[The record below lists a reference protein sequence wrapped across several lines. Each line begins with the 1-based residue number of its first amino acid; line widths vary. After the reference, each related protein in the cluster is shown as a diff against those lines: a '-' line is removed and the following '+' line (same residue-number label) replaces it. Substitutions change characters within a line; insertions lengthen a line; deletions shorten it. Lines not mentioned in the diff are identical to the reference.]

1 MPVKQLVGA
10 APVAKLKKLGS
21 SSPVLVAFLLGIVAG
36 FVFGDLVAFLSV
48 IGDAFISLLQM
59 TIIPYVVVSLISSL
73 GSLNYDQVRTMGVKI
88 GILLLIIWGVG
99 LVAMYTIVFS
109 FPEREAGTL
118 FSTSFLEPV
127 EPVDFI
133 ELYIPTNPFFSL
145 SQSYVPAIVLFCIAT
160 GLALIG
166 VKEKASLMEQDNA
179 LSKAFVTITQ
189 YIVKLMPIGIFAMTA
204 ATAGTM
210 NIDEFERL
218 QVYFAAHIVMA
229 LLLTYWVLPAII
241 VCFTPFRFWDVARGA
256 QDALITAFAAGNIFI
271 VVPLLIE
278 RTKKLYE
285 AYDQGGEAVER
296 YPDIIVP
303 IVFTFPNLGKLTT
316 IIFVLFAAWFAGS
329 TVDPVT
335 YVGVAINGLISL
347 FGSVFLTVPMLLNDL
362 ELPADL
368 FQLYVVSSLLS
379 GRFTSLLAAMNIFII
394 AVGGTAML
402 AGIARLNRRNVIVLA
417 ALTPVVFGVS
427 IAGTGLVLSQIVS
440 GESEMGEM
448 IAGMSAAEE
457 LPEPAEAPA
466 PPPRDDTEPTGPRSV
481 QEIIDSGLL
490 HVGYSPNKLPFSY
503 QNKARKLVG
512 FDIELMRNLAADL
525 GVRVHFEPY
534 KLSEAVE
541 MLESGQIDLAVSGVQ
556 MTAQRMTEVG
566 FTIPVLHLHYGL
578 VVRDHDKELFSSDR
592 AIREQGR
599 LTIAVAGDYDIL
611 PKLEAQFPDLVFAEI
626 EQDQD
631 FFRSTGQFDALLTSA
646 EAGMAWSLRHPQYTA
661 VFRRRA
667 VKSFPAAYAI
677 ALENR
682 ALGAY
687 LDSWLRLQQ
696 STGKIERLYDY
707 WILGQDAAPKER
719 RWSVL
724 KDVFGIE
731 FKW

>member
-1 MPVKQLVGA
+1 MPVKQLASAV
-10 APVAKLKKLGS
+10 PVDKLKKLGS
-21 SSPVLVAFLLGIVAG
+21 SSPVLVAFILGLVAG

-59 TIIPYVVVSLISSL
+59 TIIPYVVVSLIFSL
-73 GSLNYDQVRTMGVKI
+73 GSLSYEQVRTMGVKI

-99 LVAMYTIVFS
+99 LVAMYTIVLS

-166 VKEKASLMEQDNA
+166 VKEKTSLMEQANA

-278 RTKKLYE
+278 RTKELYQ
-285 AYDQGGEAVER
+285 AYDQGGGAAER

-329 TVDPVT
+329 SVDPVT

-402 AGIARLNRRNVIVLA
+402 AGIASINRRNVILMA
-417 ALTPVVFGVS
+417 LLTPLVFGLS
-427 IAGTGLVLSQIVS
+427 IAGTGMLLRQVVS
-440 GESEMGEM
+440 AESEMGEL

-457 LPEPAEAPA
+457 VPEAPA
-466 PPPRDDTEPTGPRSV
+466 PPPPPQADTEPDGPRNV
-481 QEIIDSGLL
+481 QEIIESGLL
-490 HVGYSPNKLPFSY
+490 QVGYSPNKLPFSY
-503 QNKARKLVG
+503 QNDARKLVG

-534 KLSEAVE
+534 KLSESVE
-541 MLESGQIDLAVSGVQ
+541 MLESGQIDIAVSGVQ
-556 MTAQRMTEVG
+556 MTAQRMTRVG
-566 FTIPVLHLHYGL
+566 FTVPVLQLHYGL
-578 VVRDHDKELFSSDR
+578 VVRDHDKELFSSDK
-592 AIREQGR
+592 AIRERGR
-599 LTIAVAGDYDIL
+599 LTIATTGDYDIV
-611 PKLEAQFPDLVFAEI
+611 PELEAQFPDLVFVPI

-631 FFRSTGQFDALLTSA
+631 FVRSSGQFDALLTSA
-646 EAGMAWSLRHPQYTA
+646 EAGTAWSLRHPQYTA
-661 VFRRRA
+661 VFRRGA

-687 LDSWLRLQQ
+687 LNSWLHLQE
-696 STGKIERLYDY
+696 STGKIQRLYDY
-707 WILGQDAAPKER
+707 WILGQDAVPKKR

-724 KDVFGIE
+724 KNIFGIE
-731 FKW
+731 FEW